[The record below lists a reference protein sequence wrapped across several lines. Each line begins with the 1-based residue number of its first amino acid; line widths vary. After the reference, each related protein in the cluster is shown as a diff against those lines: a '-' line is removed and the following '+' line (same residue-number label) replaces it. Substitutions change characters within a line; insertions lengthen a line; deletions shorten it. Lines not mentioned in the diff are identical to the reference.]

1 MTNSVN
7 ITYSGFVSMFPEFAD
22 QSQYPIAMIE
32 GFLLQAQCYISPDN
46 IGEMTG
52 KSRELAIYLMV
63 AHLLTL
69 NSYILSGNKSGIL
82 ITNATIGDVSVS
94 GTPPASR
101 DMRDQWYGYTI
112 YGVRLKALI
121 DSFIG
126 IGLYMQGHHE
136 WGI

>member
-1 MTNSVN
+1 MTNSVS
-7 ITYSGFVSMFPEFAD
+7 ITYEGFISMFPEFAD
-22 QSQYPIAMIE
+22 QSQYPASNVE
-32 GFLLQAQCYISPDN
+32 GFIIQAQCYISPN
-46 IGEMTG
+46 NVGEMTG

-82 ITNATIGDVSVS
+82 LTNATIGDVSVS

-101 DMRDQWYGYTI
+101 DMREQWYGYTI
-112 YGVRLKALI
+112 YGVRLKALL

-126 IGLYMQGHHE
+126 IGLYMQGHHM

>member
-1 MTNSVN
+1 MTNSVD
-7 ITYSGFVSMFPEFAD
+7 ITYEGFISMFPEFAD
-22 QSQYPIAMIE
+22 QSQFPIQTIKS
-32 GFLLQAQCYISPDN
+32 FIIQAECYITPN
-46 IGEMTG
+46 NVGEMTC

-82 ITNATIGDVSVS
+82 LTNANIGDVSVS
-94 GTPPASR
+94 GALPAAR

-112 YGVRLKALI
+112 YGVRLKALL

-126 IGLYMQGHHE
+126 MGMYMQGHHE